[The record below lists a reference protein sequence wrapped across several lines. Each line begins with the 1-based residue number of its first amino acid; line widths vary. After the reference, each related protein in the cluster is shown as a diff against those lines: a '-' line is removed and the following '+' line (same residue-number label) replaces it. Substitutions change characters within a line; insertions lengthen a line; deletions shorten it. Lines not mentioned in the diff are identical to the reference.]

1 VDFTRPC
8 MESGLTIVAQAKA
21 VNSSPWAFLKAFTV
35 PMWCV
40 TGAFFIFIGTVVW
53 ILEHRVNPQFRGSPG
68 EQLVTIC
75 WLVSSTRNFH
85 YQYNILANSSRPPLY
100 FCEI

>member
-1 VDFTRPC
+1 MNKYENV
-8 MESGLTIVAQAKA
+8 IVN
-21 VNSSPWAFLKAFTV
+21 VMINMHFLLPITFLKAFTV

-40 TGAFFIFIGTVVW
+40 TGAFFIFVGPIVW

-75 WLVSSTRNFH
+75 WSVSSTKNFH
-85 YQYNILANSSRPPLY
+85 YQYNMLVSRINLTTNQY
-100 FCEI
+100 H